1 MPPAYQLLDVA
12 HVTIS
17 QAIQS
22 GGFYRE
28 PEVLAGVRH
37 LHLELGKL
45 ITNYTRNKKNGRAEP
60 PKASPSAADSPAGG
74 ETAGTEPTP
83 NDDEEG
89 GDI

>member
-37 LHLELGKL
+37 LHGELGK
-45 ITNYTRNKKNGRAEP
+45 IISSYAKNKKTTRAEP
-60 PKASPSAADSPAGG
+60 PKASPVAADSPAGS
-74 ETAGTEPTP
+74 ETAGSEPMS
-83 NDDEEG
+83 DDEEG
-89 GDI
+89 G

>member
-17 QAIQS
+17 QAVQS

-37 LHLELGKL
+37 IHAELGKI
-45 ITNYTRNKKNGRAEP
+45 ITNYTRDKKRGKAEP
-60 PKASPSAADSPAGG
+60 PKAAPAAADSPAGQ
-74 ETAGTEPTP
+74 ESASTEPTP
-83 NDDEEG
+83 SE
-89 GDI
+89 